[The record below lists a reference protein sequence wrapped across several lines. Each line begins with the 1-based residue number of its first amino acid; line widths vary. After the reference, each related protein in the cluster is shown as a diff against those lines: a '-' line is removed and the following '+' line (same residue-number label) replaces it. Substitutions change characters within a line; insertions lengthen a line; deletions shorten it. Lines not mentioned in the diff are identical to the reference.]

1 MNNGRAKRQ
10 RQVLALACSMSA
22 LLFALEPSYAELN
35 GQPRRDGGVSSA
47 ERTAAPDLALAEVYE
62 EGVSLDDYWVSEK
75 LDGVRAYW
83 DGRQL
88 ISRGGHQ
95 IQAPADFV
103 RGLPSERLDGE
114 LWMGRGRFEETS
126 GIVRRLVAD
135 SDDWRD
141 MRYLVF
147 DLPGH
152 DGPFETRLARLRV
165 LLDQT
170 GNPRVQLLEQR
181 RIGDHTTL
189 MAELERV
196 VAAGGEGLMLRR
208 DSAPYRGGRSND
220 LLKVKTHL
228 DAEAV
233 VVGYIPGKGK
243 YTGMLGSL
251 EVQDAQGRR
260 FRVGSGLS
268 DAERQNPPAVGSII
282 TYRYRGRTERGIPR
296 FATFVRVR
304 GDAGLSSPPTARKS
318 GSLE

>member
-1 MNNGRAKRQ
+1 MNDARAKREHQ
-10 RQVLALACSMSA
+10 LLALACSVSA

-35 GQPRRDGGVSSA
+35 RQVHQEGGVSSA

-62 EGVSLDDYWVSEK
+62 EGVNLDDYWVSEK

-88 ISRGGHQ
+88 ISRGGHR

-103 RGLPSERLDGE
+103 RGLPAQRLDGE

-126 GIVRRLVAD
+126 GIARRLGAD
-135 SDDWRD
+135 PDDWRD

-152 DGPFETRLARLRV
+152 RGRFETRLARLRV

-170 GNPRVQLLEQR
+170 GNPRVRLLEQR
-181 RIGDHTTL
+181 RIGDHATL
-189 MAELERV
+189 MAELRRV

-233 VVGYIPGKGK
+233 VIAHIPGKGK

-251 EVQDAQGRR
+251 EVEDAQGRR

-268 DAERQNPPAVGSII
+268 DAERLSPPAVGSTI

-304 GDAGLSSPPTARKS
+304 SETDSSSPSPARK
-318 GSLE
+318 